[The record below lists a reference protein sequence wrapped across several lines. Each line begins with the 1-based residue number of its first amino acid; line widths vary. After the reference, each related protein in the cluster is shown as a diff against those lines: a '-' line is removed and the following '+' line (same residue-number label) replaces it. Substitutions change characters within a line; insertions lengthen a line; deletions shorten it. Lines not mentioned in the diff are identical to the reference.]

1 MMQRNKMCKRIQ
13 KGLALAALICMV
25 TMGAGCAEKKNVGEE
40 SVVAKHF
47 TVSDIPEVTY
57 ENQEI
62 YINGKYIMT
71 ADNIYVNRLD
81 AQVISIYTSQG
92 PINLTADGE
101 PISLDDVIVDK
112 RGYEKTA
119 GKRLEAGLAMR
130 NSIVRIDTDKAAEQL
145 SSFEKAKEMPFLL
158 NEYGVQIS
166 YQEES
171 GGESIRYEYDESLVN
186 PKYRPSDNIEVYSCM
201 RGRLGYDIE
210 GLLRE
215 EYADHWVEN
224 SVEIQN
230 YNGKTYYWFCVAYK
244 DEAENKTY
252 YSVVAEEMES
262 EEENKAPI
270 RKVIYSEKV
279 DGPFACC
286 NIREFG
292 KIIPEELK
300 D

>member
-1 MMQRNKMCKRIQ
+1 
-13 KGLALAALICMV
+13 
-25 TMGAGCAEKKNVGEE
+25 
-40 SVVAKHF
+40 
-47 TVSDIPEVTY
+47 
-57 ENQEI
+57 
-62 YINGKYIMT
+62 
-71 ADNIYVNRLD
+71 
-81 AQVISIYTSQG
+81 
-92 PINLTADGE
+92 
-101 PISLDDVIVDK
+101 
-112 RGYEKTA
+112 
-119 GKRLEAGLAMR
+119 
-130 NSIVRIDTDKAAEQL
+130 
-145 SSFEKAKEMPFLL
+145 
-158 NEYGVQIS
+158 
-166 YQEES
+166 
-171 GGESIRYEYDESLVN
+171 
-186 PKYRPSDNIEVYSCM
+186 M

-210 GLLRE
+210 GLRRE

-230 YNGKTYYWFCVAYK
+230 YNGKTYYWFCVAYT

-252 YSVVAEEMES
+252 YSVVAEETES